1 MVDLDNAKK
10 VEDNA
15 DLVRDPYS
23 HAIVNTNVSAYNQ
36 AVAAAKTAKA
46 KNKKLEDAEEDINN
60 LKQEMSEIKGLLQE
74 LLNRV

>member
-1 MVDLDNAKK
+1 MIDLDNAKK

-23 HAIVNTNVSAYNQ
+23 HAIVNTNQSAYNQ
-36 AVAAAKTAKA
+36 AVAAAKIAKA
-46 KNKKLEDAEEDINN
+46 KNKKLEAAEADINN

>member
-1 MVDLDNAKK
+1 MIDLDNATK

-23 HAIVNTNVSAYNQ
+23 NAIVNTNQSAYNQ

>member
-1 MVDLDNAKK
+1 MIDLDNAKK

-36 AVAAAKTAKA
+36 AVAAAKAAKA

>member
-1 MVDLDNAKK
+1 MIDLDNVKK
-10 VEDNA
+10 VEDNM

-23 HAIVNTNVSAYNQ
+23 HAIVNTNESAYRQ
-36 AVAAAKTAKA
+36 AVASAKAAKA

>member
-1 MVDLDNAKK
+1 VIDLNNAKK

-23 HAIVNTNVSAYNQ
+23 HAIVNTNESAYRQ
-36 AVAAAKTAKA
+36 AVAASKAAKA
-46 KNKKLEDAEEDINN
+46 KNKKLEDAEKDINN
-60 LKQEMSEIKGLLQE
+60 IKQEMSEIKGLLQE

>member
-1 MVDLDNAKK
+1 MIDLDNAKQ

-36 AVAAAKTAKA
+36 AIAAAKAAKA